1 MTVTIKDIAKRI
13 GKSIATVSRALNDH
27 DDIGAETKALVRQTA
42 KEMGYIPNVA
52 ASQLQKRRT
61 DTIGLILPSSE
72 LRFSDPFFGEL
83 LTGITEETNQH
94 GYSLLVS
101 TVTAEENEVD
111 KYLRYMRSR
120 RVAGFIIIRTQ
131 REDERINALLEHD
144 FPFVAFGRVDGENNF
159 PYVDD
164 DGELGIRQA
173 VGHLVALGHT
183 RLACITEPK
192 HLTRSN
198 CRQKGFWQGLQ
209 EHGLPIDESL
219 ILEGGF
225 RRRSGR
231 NLTHQLLDMENPP
244 TAIVA
249 VNDLLALGAMQATQE
264 RGLVVGEDI
273 SITGFDDIL
282 LAEYVHPLLT
292 TVHIPAYEM
301 GVTLFQLLMKRVKGK
316 LSDNMQ
322 VVIQPELVV
331 RQSTGSVKA

>member
-1 MTVTIKDIAKRI
+1 MAVTIKDVAKRV
-13 GKSIATVSRALNDH
+13 GKSITTVSRALNDYN
-27 DDIGAETKALVRQTA
+27 DIGEETKALVRRTA
-42 KEMGYIPNVA
+42 EEMGYAPNVA
-52 ASQLQKRRT
+52 ARQLQKRRT
-61 DTIGLILPSSE
+61 DTVGLILPNSE

-83 LTGITEETNQH
+83 LTGVTEETNRL

-101 TVTAEENEVD
+101 TVTVGENEID
-111 KYLRYMRSR
+111 QYLGYMRSR
-120 RVAGFIIIRTQ
+120 RVAGFIVVRTQ
-131 REDERINALLEHD
+131 LEDKRIETLLEHN

-164 DGELGIRQA
+164 DGEFGIRQA
-173 VGHLVALGHT
+173 VRHLIELGHT

-192 HLTRSN
+192 HMTRSSH
-198 CRQKGFWQGLQ
+198 RQQGFLQGLQ

-249 VNDLLALGAMQATQE
+249 VNDLLALGAMQAAQE
-264 RGLVVGEDI
+264 RDLVVGEDV
-273 SITGFDDIL
+273 SVTGFDDIL

-292 TVHIPAYEM
+292 TLHIPAYEM
-301 GVTLFQLLMKRVKGK
+301 GVTLFQLLMKRIKGET
-316 LSDNMQ
+316 LENMH
-322 VVIQPELVV
+322 VIFKPELVV
-331 RQSTGSVKA
+331 RESTGSVKA